1 MKILP
6 NIGYFVN
13 LIIIIFTKITTKLL
27 KIIINCIKNTTEGK
41 NFGCT
46 KVLYIAIHSAKQT
59 ARIFL

>member
-27 KIIINCIKNTTEGK
+27 KIIINCLKNTTEGK
-41 NFGCT
+41 TFGCI
-46 KVLYIAIHSAKQT
+46 KVLYGIVHSADEPPD
-59 ARIFL
+59 LL